1 MADEASRLLDQAA
14 VDALRGIGAAGD
26 LREKFRWGQ
35 AIIGVQGAAPGTALE
50 AMDWMR
56 PVTLAVGEG
65 ATEPDLAT
73 AFATITFSSASA
85 P

>member
-1 MADEASRLLDQAA
+1 M
-14 VDALRGIGAAGD
+14 GD
-26 LREKFRWGQ
+26 LQDRFRWGQ
-35 AIIGVQGAAPGTALE
+35 AIIGVQDAPPGTALE

-73 AFATITFSSASA
+73 AFATITFTATPA
-85 P
+85 Y